1 MKWNDFLCVWSP
13 CFIMFWCLFYVDVP
27 CLVSGSMPIDEN
39 RSGMICRRCAD
50 RRCTAVICW
59 CPTHLVDTRG
69 IHSVY
74 LDLIPWGYMS
84 CSTMGWLQGCPVFK
98 AHMFHDK
105 LTPSLPG
112 NSNRSIGKSLHATK
126 GLNAES
132 LMPGIVVQIYLYDGF
147 AREYCKYIYMRHYV
161 ACTCG
166 IIWIIDTH

>member
-1 MKWNDFLCVWSP
+1 
-13 CFIMFWCLFYVDVP
+13 
-27 CLVSGSMPIDEN
+27 
-39 RSGMICRRCAD
+39 
-50 RRCTAVICW
+50 
-59 CPTHLVDTRG
+59 
-69 IHSVY
+69 
-74 LDLIPWGYMS
+74 
-84 CSTMGWLQGCPVFK
+84 MGWLQGCPVFK